1 MSFHKSSG
9 IIPPPPQGLIRGG
22 NESSTTSAFSSHSVP
37 KTSAPPPNKRIEIE
51 DNYQKLEKVGEGT
64 YGVVY
69 KVRDKRTGKIA
80 ALKKIRLENEK
91 EGVPSTAVRE
101 ISILKELEH
110 ENIVK
115 LIEIVSGKGRLNL
128 IFEYLDLDLK
138 RYMTCVKGNANGFT
152 PLHVKSY
159 LWQLVSAI
167 DFCHKRRI
175 LHRDLKP
182 QNLLIDPIGNLKLA
196 DFGLSRSI
204 GIPVRTYTH
213 EIVTLWYRAP
223 ELLLGSK
230 YYSTAVDIW
239 SIGCIFA
246 EMVTGKPLF
255 PGDSEIDLLFK
266 IFSLLGTPDEYVW
279 PGVTSLPDFN
289 PVIPKFKRQ
298 SITEMFSSSGI
309 CADGIDLFKR
319 MLLYD
324 PGHRI
329 SAKRALLHPYFD
341 EIRLGSPDNT
351 DVMLKSL
358 RSAVDIEEHNRRLKR
373 EEEEKRR
380 SKALLAAAAA
390 AAEAEADKSG
400 SATAALQQNP
410 NNK

>member
-1 MSFHKSSG
+1 MSFRKTSG
-9 IIPPPPQGLIRGG
+9 IIPPPPQELSRGARE
-22 NESSTTSAFSSHSVP
+22 ESTSKIPTNSISTSNTSTSSN
-37 KTSAPPPNKRIEIE
+37 NKRIEIE

-138 RYMTCVKGNANGFT
+138 RYMTCVKGNENGFT
-152 PLHVKSY
+152 PLHIKSY

-182 QNLLIDPIGNLKLA
+182 QNLLIDPLGNLKLA

-230 YYSTAVDIW
+230 YYSTAVDVW

-266 IFSLLGTPDEYVW
+266 IFSLLGTPDERVW

-298 SITEMFSSSGI
+298 SITELFSSSGI

-341 EIRLGSPDNT
+341 EIRLGSSDNT
-351 DVMLKSL
+351 DIMLKSL
-358 RSAVDIEEHNRRLKR
+358 RGAVDLEDQNRRRKR
-373 EEEEKRR
+373 IEDEERR
-380 SKALLAAAAA
+380 LQASLVGTSASSTSKPQAK
-390 AAEAEADKSG
+390 E
-400 SATAALQQNP
+400 N